1 MIDWFLELAWYWEVL
16 VAILAANIVLLWGTL
31 MLMGATIGAMANDSD
46 SLGPLGAIGAIIL
59 GAVVGPF
66 VLIYQ
71 FFLLRNR

>member
-16 VAILAANIVLLWGTL
+16 VVILVSNVVLLWGML
-31 MLMGATIGAMANDSD
+31 VLMGATIGAMANDSG
-46 SLGPLGAIGAIIL
+46 SLGPLGAIGAIII